1 MTETNTKDAQHQLEV
16 SWIPLSAAGLLKVKL
31 PDTTVKFLTELTD
44 VILEDDPDLD
54 LLSMDHRLAG
64 QIKAGKQRAIPLTE
78 ETKKSKAMANFLTFS
93 HNLCLEYLNG
103 YMHYSP
109 KAKDLWGNSP
119 GVEIYEFWANKQ
131 LAGDYNPLHNHCQP
145 FAALSSVIYLKVP
158 EQIIS
163 NTDYKSEDGLIK
175 FMWSDRGNTAMIEY
189 PGMATFTPQVGD
201 YYIFPSWLNH
211 EVPPFR
217 GDGERRSLSWNAKLW
232 V

>member
-109 KAKDLWGNSP
+109 KAKDVWGASP

-158 EQIIS
+158 EQIINS
-163 NTDYKSEDGLIK
+163 TDDKAEDGLIK
-175 FMWSDRGNTAMIEY
+175 FLWSDRGNTAMIEY

>member
-109 KAKDLWGNSP
+109 KAKDVWGASP

-158 EQIIS
+158 EQIINS
-163 NTDYKSEDGLIK
+163 TDDKAEDGLIK

>member
-1 MTETNTKDAQHQLEV
+1 MTETNTKDAQHQIEV
-16 SWIPLSAAGLLKVKL
+16 SWLALSAAGLLKVKL

-109 KAKDLWGNSP
+109 KAKDVWGASP

-158 EQIIS
+158 EQIINS
-163 NTDYKSEDGLIK
+163 TDDKAEDGLIK
-175 FMWSDRGNTAMIEY
+175 FLWSDRGNTAMIEY

>member
-1 MTETNTKDAQHQLEV
+1 MTETNTNETQHQLEV

-78 ETKKSKAMANFLTFS
+78 ETKKAKAMANFLTFS

-109 KAKDLWGNSP
+109 KAKDVWGASP

>member
-1 MTETNTKDAQHQLEV
+1 
-16 SWIPLSAAGLLKVKL
+16 
-31 PDTTVKFLTELTD
+31 
-44 VILEDDPDLD
+44 
-54 LLSMDHRLAG
+54 MDNRLAG